1 MEWSIVSLNVLQV
14 VPAVAARYGGPS
26 TAILGMCRALREA
39 GVSTLVATTDA
50 DGSGRLS
57 VPLGETTDYRGVP
70 MIFFRRH
77 GTEAFK
83 FSTGISGW
91 LRLNVKRFQLV
102 HVHAVF
108 SHACLAAGRACR
120 MNGVPYIVRPLG
132 NLDPWSL
139 KRHAWRK
146 QALMRLGVE
155 RLLTGADAMHYTTD
169 EEMRLAES
177 GLSLPRGVI
186 VPLGIDEACFRER
199 CPSPAPY
206 VLSLGRLD
214 EKKGIDR
221 LIGAVHH
228 VAARNPA
235 SDWSVV
241 IAGDGDPRYVS
252 RLRQLAQNGPGSGR
266 MRFCGWV
273 EGPAKLRLLSGASL
287 YVLPSYQENFG
298 IAVAEAMAARVPVLV
313 TPGVNLKDQIA
324 ASGAGWVVPNDSSSL
339 ANALQEA
346 MRDPVELARRGERAG
361 RLAEQFRWAHVGRR
375 LDAMYRRI
383 VAEPISQT
391 A

>member
-1 MEWSIVSLNVLQV
+1 VSLNVLQV

-26 TAILGMCRALREA
+26 TAILGMCRALRES

-50 DGSGRLS
+50 DGAGRLS
-57 VPLGETTDYRGVP
+57 VPLGEKTDYRGVP
-70 MIFFRRH
+70 MVFFRRH
-77 GTEAFK
+77 GSESFK
-83 FSTGISGW
+83 FSTGISAW
-91 LRLNVKRFQLV
+91 LRLNVNRFDVV

-108 SHACLAAGRACR
+108 SHACLSAGRACR
-120 MNGVPYIVRPLG
+120 INGVPYIVRPLG

-146 QALMRLGVE
+146 KALMRLGVD
-155 RLLTGADAMHYTTD
+155 RLVTAADAMHYTTD

-177 GLSLPRGVI
+177 GLSLPRGVV
-186 VPLGIDEACFRER
+186 VPLGIDEACFGER
-199 CPSPAPY
+199 RPSPTPY

-214 EKKGIDR
+214 EKKGLDL
-221 LIGAVHH
+221 LIRAVHQL
-228 VAARNPA
+228 AARSAA

-252 RLRQLAQNGPGSGR
+252 RLRQLAGNGPGSRR

-273 EGPAKLRLLSGASL
+273 EGAEKLRLLSGASL
-287 YVLPSYQENFG
+287 YVLPSHQENFG

-313 TPGVNLKDQIA
+313 TPGVNLQDQIA
-324 ASGAGWVVPNDSSSL
+324 ANLAGWVVPNDSSSL
-339 ANALQEA
+339 ANALEEA
-346 MRDPVELARRGERAG
+346 MGDPAELARRGERAG
-361 RLAEQFRWAHVGRR
+361 RLAEQFRWAHVARR
-375 LDAMYRRI
+375 LESMYRAI
-383 VAEPISQT
+383 IAEPLTQS